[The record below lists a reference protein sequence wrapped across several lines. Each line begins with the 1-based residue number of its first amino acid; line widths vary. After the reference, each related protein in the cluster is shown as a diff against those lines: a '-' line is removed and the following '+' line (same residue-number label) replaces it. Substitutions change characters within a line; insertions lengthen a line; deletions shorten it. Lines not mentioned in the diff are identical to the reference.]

1 MDILE
6 QVFNKKKA
14 NKFMVD
20 ELCSGVT
27 FEEINRNNLDDF
39 FDALDQMKQFNT
51 NMSPDSK
58 SNYDANRYHV
68 NENQKGG
75 KQL

>member
-1 MDILE
+1 MNILE

-20 ELCSGVT
+20 EMCGGMT
-27 FEEINRNNLDDF
+27 FEKIDRHNLDEVF
-39 FDALDQMKQFNT
+39 SALDQMKGLNA
-51 NMSPDSK
+51 NMNEDSK
-58 SNYDANRYHV
+58 ANYDVNRYHV
-68 NENQKGG
+68 NEYQKGG